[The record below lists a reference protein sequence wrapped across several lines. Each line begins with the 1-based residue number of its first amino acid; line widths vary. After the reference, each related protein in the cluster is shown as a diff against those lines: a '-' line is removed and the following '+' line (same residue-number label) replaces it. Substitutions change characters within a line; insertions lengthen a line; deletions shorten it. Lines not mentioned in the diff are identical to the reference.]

1 MSTRRQFMMTL
12 VPAAAVLTAAT
23 GARAQAAKI
32 DEKDPAAVALA
43 YKHDATKVDAKANP
57 TYKAG
62 NNCLNCQFYQGKDAW
77 GACPMVGGKLVAANR
92 SDLITVTGDDKST
105 VQELIDS
112 QVNTDP
118 RRGTT
123 ELHPLSFIR
132 IDTAARIELERQG
145 LSGDGVPAAGRLS
158 QPKVSAPRSR
168 QPIRSR

>member
-62 NNCLNCQFYQGKDAW
+62 NNCANCQFYQGKAGDEY
-77 GACPMVGGKLVAANR
+77 GPCMLFPGKDVHSKGWCASYNKKA
-92 SDLITVTGDDKST
+92 
-105 VQELIDS
+105 
-112 QVNTDP
+112 
-118 RRGTT
+118 
-123 ELHPLSFIR
+123 
-132 IDTAARIELERQG
+132 
-145 LSGDGVPAAGRLS
+145 
-158 QPKVSAPRSR
+158 
-168 QPIRSR
+168 

>member
-1 MSTRRQFMMTL
+1 MTHSDTVTIEMTGQNMSQTKVKTFSFIPTGENMSTRRQFMMTL

-77 GACPMVGGKLVAANR
+77 GACPMVGGKRVA
-92 SDLITVTGDDKST
+92 GK
-105 VQELIDS
+105 
-112 QVNTDP
+112 
-118 RRGTT
+118 GWC
-123 ELHPLSFIR
+123 
-132 IDTAARIELERQG
+132 
-145 LSGDGVPAAGRLS
+145 
-158 QPKVSAPRSR
+158 KVWAKKA
-168 QPIRSR
+168 

>member
-77 GACPMVGGKLVAANR
+77 GACPMVGGKLVNR
-92 SDLITVTGDDKST
+92 KGWC
-105 VQELIDS
+105 
-112 QVNTDP
+112 
-118 RRGTT
+118 
-123 ELHPLSFIR
+123 
-132 IDTAARIELERQG
+132 
-145 LSGDGVPAAGRLS
+145 
-158 QPKVSAPRSR
+158 KVWAKKA
-168 QPIRSR
+168 